1 MSWGLHRRLQ
11 NIFQFTVPVSG
22 SAFSGSQAVFTEVS
36 GTTARFANYTGP
48 TGGQAT
54 FTSASISSLIAT
66 GSFIGT
72 SRATG
77 SLFGTASYA
86 DRAMSSSH
94 AIRSDSTTINY
105 VQSILTAS
113 VDITPNNNQFITFL
127 RLTIPSGTWMV
138 NAIASAGSTVQNDIF
153 VRLNTG
159 SIMFASQGQ
168 SAGHSSF
175 QPYAAGFS
183 LSFPLV
189 ATESIN
195 LTFEG
200 AWRGTGAAA
209 KILANLGDSFDFFS
223 GGNTFPNNGN
233 TATMITAYR
242 IG

>member
-1 MSWGLHRRLQ
+1 MWGLHRRLL

-22 SAFSGSQAVFTEVS
+22 SAFSGSQAVFSEVS

-54 FTSASISSLIAT
+54 FTSASISNLIAT
-66 GSFIGT
+66 GSFLGT
-72 SRATG
+72 SRTTG

-94 AIRSDSTTINY
+94 ALRSDQTTINY
-105 VQSILTAS
+105 VQSVLTAS
-113 VDITPNNNQFITFL
+113 FNLGNSNQFNTFL

-138 NAIASAGSTVQNDIF
+138 NAVASAASTLENDIF
-153 VRLNTG
+153 VRVNTG
-159 SIMFASQGQ
+159 SVMFASQGQ
-168 SAGHSSF
+168 SLAHSTAN
-175 QPYAAGFS
+175 PYAAGFS
-183 LSFPLV
+183 LSFPVV

-200 AWRGTGAAA
+200 AWRGSSAAA